1 MSASRDVRVIGLN
14 LLYLVPGKV
23 GGTEVYARRLVHA
36 LARARPEWRWVAYCG
51 SDAIEALRAEAWPSS
66 VRLVSSPRP
75 SADKAS
81 RAALEL
87 SWLAWRASRDGVQL
101 MHSLGTTS
109 PLATRCPRVVTVH
122 DLIYL
127 HYPETFPLAARI
139 ALKAL
144 VGPGARRA
152 ARVIADSQAGKDDI
166 AVNLRVPADRID
178 VAYLGC
184 NITRVAPT
192 PESEVRA
199 RFGLADHNIC
209 LCVSAALVHKN
220 LEALIS
226 AFGRVA
232 AGRVGLAL
240 VIAGHAGREHA
251 RLRAL
256 ADGTGHGSR
265 IALTEWVSDA
275 DLEALY
281 AIATCCVY
289 PSLLEGFGLPVLEAM
304 ARGVPIAC
312 ADASSLPEVA
322 GDAAELFDGR
332 DVTAISRAIER
343 LVDDRA
349 HVRNLV
355 ERGFERVGAF
365 TWERCAAATLESY
378 ARALHPASRGG

>member
-1 MSASRDVRVIGLN
+1 
-14 LLYLVPGKV
+14 
-23 GGTEVYARRLVHA
+23 
-36 LARARPEWRWVAYCG
+36 
-51 SDAIEALRAEAWPSS
+51 
-66 VRLVSSPRP
+66 
-75 SADKAS
+75 
-81 RAALEL
+81 
-87 SWLAWRASRDGVQL
+87 
-101 MHSLGTTS
+101 
-109 PLATRCPRVVTVH
+109 VVTVH

-127 HYPETFPLAARI
+127 HYPDTFPRAARI
-139 ALKAL
+139 ALKSL

-152 ARVIADSQAGKDDI
+152 ARVLADSHAGKDDI
-166 AVNLRVPADRID
+166 AAHLGVPADRID

-184 NITRVAPT
+184 NVTRVAPT
-192 PESEVRA
+192 PEADVRA
-199 RFGLADHNIC
+199 RFGLADHSIC

-220 LEALIS
+220 LEALIQ

-232 AGRVGLAL
+232 AGRTCLAL

-256 ADGTGHGSR
+256 ADRTGHGSR
-265 IALTEWVSDA
+265 IVLTGWIGDS

-281 AIATCCVY
+281 AMAACCVY

-312 ADASSLPEVA
+312 ADASALPEVA

-332 DVTAISRAIER
+332 DVTAMSRAIER

-349 HVRNLV
+349 HVRDLV
-355 ERGFERVGAF
+355 ERGFERVGVF

-378 ARALHPASRGG
+378 ARALDPVPRRG